1 MKQEMGLVSE
11 TEEENLI
18 LGGKESM
25 EINIS

>member
-1 MKQEMGLVSE
+1 MKQKMGLVSE

-18 LGGKESM
+18 LEGKESM